1 MTATTSLGGTGI
13 KPQRSTSENPSQ
25 DVNVNDPFMELN
37 ASFSYGSSDEE
48 DVNISPKGD
57 SLVTTSSNLNSLSL
71 SSRSVGIDEKNSVGR
86 MGSRNSGKMFSRRKT
101 KIIAAAP
108 RGARDLDGLNSSS
121 KSASRFLP
129 LSQREKMERATKLM
143 QQRHEKQDKPVTPHL
158 SLADLVQ
165 RSADG
170 KNLYRDSWRN
180 RVKDKDGTGESETKN
195 VLEGEQDDDA
205 IRNESSRSLFECI
218 LSAIVSGGGCG
229 DSSTEGS
236 TLNSSTGRSVQTYNF
251 FDDDHSFA
259 STDIS
264 GRESSNASTTSDEF
278 ESDSINDR
286 YSIPQSQDDKSK
298 KVSVPVTL
306 DSCIDATMAEKWDDL
321 LRLIKADPSV
331 LTKTS
336 SLHRRKTLLHIL
348 CGQDTNIPVSVFVN
362 MINLC
367 PASVSQTDQ
376 DGCIP
381 LHHMVFTGGKNNFV
395 KILLESWSSGA
406 KVRNVDGDLPL
417 HVSVWAGQG

>member
-1 MTATTSLGGTGI
+1 MTAITSSGGTGI
-13 KPQRSTSENPSQ
+13 KPQRSTSANPTQ
-25 DVNVNDPFMELN
+25 AVDVDDPFMELN

-48 DVNISPKGD
+48 DGSTSPKVD
-57 SLVTTSSNLNSLSL
+57 SSAKMVSNLNSASL
-71 SSRSVGIDEKNSVGR
+71 SSQSVGIHEKNSVGR
-86 MGSRNSGKMFSRRKT
+86 MGSKNSGKMFARRKT
-101 KIIAAAP
+101 KIPAAF
-108 RGARDLDGLNSSS
+108 NSSS
-121 KSASRFLP
+121 SGSSRFLP
-129 LSQREKMERATKLM
+129 LSQREKMKRATKLM
-143 QQRHEKQDKPVTPHL
+143 QQRHEKQDKPVSPNL
-158 SLADLVQ
+158 SLADLVK
-165 RSADG
+165 RSDADG

-180 RVKDKDGTGESETKN
+180 RKKDKNDTGESETENMPEAVK
-195 VLEGEQDDDA
+195 DDEA
-205 IRNESSRSLFECI
+205 IHHESSRSLFECI

-264 GRESSNASTTSDEF
+264 GKESSNASTTSDGF

-286 YSIPQSQDDKSK
+286 YSVPQSQNDKSK
-298 KVSVPVTL
+298 KMSVPVTL
-306 DSCIDATMAEKWDDL
+306 DSCIDAMMAEKWDDL

-331 LTKTS
+331 LAKTS

-348 CGQDTNIPVSVFVN
+348 CGQDADIPVTILVN
-362 MINLC
+362 MINFC

-381 LHHMVFTGGKNNFV
+381 LHHMVFTGGKDKFV
-395 KILLESWSSGA
+395 KILLESWSFGA